1 MIAARK
7 LHHRAK
13 GTELLALLGIVGRL
27 ATLALG
33 AMFALVI
40 VGSAQA
46 TAAAAFTFSARPGS
60 EESK

>member
-1 MIAARK
+1 MQMFSNLIRSFS
-7 LHHRAK
+7 RA
-13 GTELLALLGIVGRL
+13 GIVGQL

-60 EESK
+60 VESK